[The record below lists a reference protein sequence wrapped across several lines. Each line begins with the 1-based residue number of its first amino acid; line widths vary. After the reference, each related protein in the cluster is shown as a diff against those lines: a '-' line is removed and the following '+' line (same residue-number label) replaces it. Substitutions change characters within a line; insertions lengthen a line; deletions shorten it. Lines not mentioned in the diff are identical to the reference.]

1 MPGPMTGLIPAP
13 HTPFHPDGSLNLD
26 AIALQAELFRECGLD
41 TVFAGG
47 TTGEWSSMTL
57 GERRAVAERW
67 REVAGDTLKVVLH
80 IGANCQADAVGLAAH
95 AKEIGVTAVSA
106 VAPGY
111 FKPAR
116 IVDLVDFWEPIA
128 AAAAPLPFYIYDFP
142 GMTGVSLPMS
152 QVIREAKPRIPNLAG
167 LKFTNGDF
175 VEIQQCIRLDDGAYG
190 VLLGFDECYL
200 VGLALGMTGSVG
212 NTYNYASPVFRRIDA
227 AFAKG
232 DFEAARR
239 EQRIAVDLVKI
250 LQEFGF
256 QPASKAIMAM
266 LGVDCGPVRP
276 PVKNLSKAELLALWE
291 KLSRLDAFPRPL
303 RKPE

>member
-26 AIALQAELFRECGLD
+26 AIAQQAELFRECGHRI
-41 TVFAGG
+41 VFAGG

-57 GERRAVAERW
+57 DERRAVAERW
-67 REVAGDTLKVVLH
+67 VEVAGDSLQVVLH
-80 IGANCQADAVGLAAH
+80 IGDNCQANAVALARH
-95 AKEIGVTAVSA
+95 AKEIGVAAVSA

-111 FKPAR
+111 FKPTD
-116 IVDLVDFWEPIA
+116 IPTLIEFWEPIA

-152 QVIREAKPRIPNLAG
+152 QVIRQAKPRIPNLVG
-167 LKFTNGDF
+167 LKFTNSDF

-200 VGLALGMTGSVG
+200 VGLTLGMTGSVG
-212 NTYNYASPVFRRIDA
+212 NTYNYASPIFRRIDA
-227 AFAKG
+227 AVAKG

-239 EQRIAVDLVKI
+239 EQRVAVDLVNI
-250 LQEFGF
+250 LKEFGF
-256 QPASKAIMAM
+256 QAASKAVMKMI
-266 LGVDCGPVRP
+266 GVDCGPVRP
-276 PVKNLSKAELLALWE
+276 PVRNLSKAELLTLWE
-291 KLSRLDAFPRPL
+291 KLSPLDAFPRPL